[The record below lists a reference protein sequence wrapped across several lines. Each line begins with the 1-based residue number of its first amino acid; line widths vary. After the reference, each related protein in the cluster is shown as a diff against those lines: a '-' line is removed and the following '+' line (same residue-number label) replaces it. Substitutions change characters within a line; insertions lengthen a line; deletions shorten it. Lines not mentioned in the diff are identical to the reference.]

1 MARIQRGTRRY
12 MNMNHLSK
20 PEDELLSDIIAGWL
34 LVAKRLKLSMRK
46 ILDIIKIMP
55 YQIILNGSVVGC

>member
-1 MARIQRGTRRY
+1 

-34 LVAKRLKLSMRK
+34 LVAKRLKLSLRK